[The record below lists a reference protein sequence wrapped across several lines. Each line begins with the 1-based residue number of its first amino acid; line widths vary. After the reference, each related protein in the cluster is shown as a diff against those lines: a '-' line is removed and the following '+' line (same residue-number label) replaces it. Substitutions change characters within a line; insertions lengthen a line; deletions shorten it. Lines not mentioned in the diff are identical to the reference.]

1 LSCSITFVGPVQ
13 GESTFNREILRQGKS
28 VTTLEV
34 RLWQEN
40 VQSILIASFGT
51 DRESSIHVRQEPVI
65 PAYPLADQLAPLP
78 FAKMM
83 PECYQHFDLRWAE
96 GNFQ

>member
-1 LSCSITFVGPVQ
+1 PVQ
-13 GESTFNREILRQGKS
+13 AGKARITAEILRQGKS

-34 RLWQEN
+34 LLWQEN
-40 VQSILIASFGT
+40 AVQSILIASFGT

-65 PAYPLADQLAPLP
+65 PAYPLADKLAPLP

-83 PECYQHFDLRWAE
+83 HECYQHFDLRWAE
-96 GNFQ
+96 